1 MRRRLPLLPT
11 LLFSFATLADAQPSL
26 TPTQALARDIFREL
40 IGIDT
45 TDEHGA
51 TTPAAEALARRLR
64 EAGLPA
70 ADVQVLGPTPRKA
83 NLVARLRGTGAKR
96 PLLLL
101 AHLDVVE
108 ARREDWTVDP
118 FTLLERDGFFY
129 GRGAEDVKDGA
140 AIMTANVIQF
150 IKEGYRPDRDL
161 ILALTADEEGGTSN
175 GVQWLLAE
183 HRDLIDAE
191 LCLNFDGGDFEALG
205 TRRVSGAIQAAEK
218 GYADFTL
225 EVTDAG
231 GHSSLPRPGN
241 AIYRLS
247 AGLLRIADFTF
258 PVHLN
263 EVTRSFF
270 ARRASLESG
279 QRATDMREAG
289 GDNPPA
295 AAAGR
300 LSSDMYYNALLR
312 TTCVATLVTAGHAAN
327 ALPQRA
333 RANVNCRIVPGET
346 EEEVRST
353 LVRVLNDPTISVS
366 HPAPRQNQASPLRP
380 DVLAAVDRA
389 TAAVYPGLPIIPTM
403 ETGATDGRLLR
414 GAGIP
419 TYGISGVFL
428 DDLDDR
434 SHGRDER
441 VGVRDFYDGLAFNY
455 HLIRALGTVPAAP

>member
-1 MRRRLPLLPT
+1 VLLQLT
-11 LLFSFATLADAQPSL
+11 LLICLSGLPAAQAPSL
-26 TPTQALARDIFREL
+26 TPAQSLARDIFREL
-40 IGIDT
+40 IAIDT

-51 TTPAAEALARRLR
+51 TTPAAEAVARRLR

-70 ADVQVLGPTPRKA
+70 ADVQVLGPTPKKG

-118 FTLLERDGFFY
+118 FMLLERDGFFY

-140 AIMTANVIQF
+140 AILTANLIEF
-150 IKEGYRPDRDL
+150 IKKGDRPDRDL
-161 ILALTADEEGGTSN
+161 ILALTADEENRDDTNN
-175 GVQWLLAE
+175 GVGWLLAQ

-191 LCLNFDGGDFEALG
+191 LCLNLDGGNFEALG

-247 AGLLRIADFTF
+247 AALLRLADFAF

-270 ARRASLESG
+270 TRRAALESG

-289 GDNPPA
+289 GDQPSA
-295 AAAGR
+295 AVVGR

-366 HPAPRQNQASPLRP
+366 HPAPRLNPASSLRP

-441 VGVRDFYDGLAFNY
+441 VGVRDFYDGLSFNY
-455 HLIRALGTVPAAP
+455 HLIRALSVP

>member
-1 MRRRLPLLPT
+1 MRRRLLLLPT
-11 LLFSFATLADAQPSL
+11 LLFSFATLADAQSPSL

-70 ADVQVLGPTPRKA
+70 ADVQVLGPTPKKA

-150 IKEGYRPDRDL
+150 IKEGYRPERDL

-183 HRDLIDAE
+183 HRDLIDAD

-247 AGLLRIADFTF
+247 AGLMRIADFTF

-270 ARRASLESG
+270 TRRAPLESG
-279 QRATDMREAG
+279 QRAADMREAG
-289 GDNPPA
+289 GDNPTA
-295 AAAGR
+295 AAVGR

-346 EEEVRST
+346 EEEVRSS

-366 HPAPRQNQASPLRP
+366 HPAPRQNPASPLRP

-389 TAAVYPGLPIIPTM
+389 TATVYPGLPIIPTM

-455 HLIRALGTVPAAP
+455 HLIQALSGH

>member
-1 MRRRLPLLPT
+1 MRRRLLLLPT
-11 LLFSFATLADAQPSL
+11 LLFSFATLAYAQSPSL

-70 ADVQVLGPTPRKA
+70 ADVQVLGPTPKKA

-247 AGLLRIADFTF
+247 AGLLRVADFTF

-279 QRATDMREAG
+279 QRAADMREAG
-289 GDNPPA
+289 SDNPPA
-295 AAAGR
+295 AAVGR

-346 EEEVRST
+346 EEEVRNT
-353 LVRVLNDPTISVS
+353 LVRVLSDPTISVS
-366 HPAPRQNQASPLRP
+366 HPAPRQNPASPLRP

-441 VGVRDFYDGLAFNY
+441 VGVRDFYDGLAFND
-455 HLIRALGTVPAAP
+455 HLIRAMSGH

>member
-1 MRRRLPLLPT
+1 MRRRLLILSIT
-11 LLFSFATLADAQPSL
+11 LVCSIPFVEAQSPSL
-26 TPTQALARDIFREL
+26 KPTEALARDIFREL

-51 TTPAAEALARRLR
+51 TTPAAEAIARRLR

-70 ADVQVLGPTPRKA
+70 ADVQVIGPTPTKG

-129 GRGAEDVKDGA
+129 GRGTEDVKDGA

-150 IKEGYRPDRDL
+150 IKDGYRPDRDV

-270 ARRASLESG
+270 ARRAPLESG
-279 QRATDMREAG
+279 QRADDMREAG
-289 GDNPPA
+289 ADNPSA
-295 AAAGR
+295 AAVGR
-300 LSSDMYYNALLR
+300 LSSDMYYNALVR

-346 EEEVRST
+346 EEEVRSA

-366 HPAPRQNQASPLRP
+366 HPAPRQNPASPLRP

-441 VGVRDFYDGLAFNY
+441 VGVRDFYDGLAFNDR
-455 HLIRALGTVPAAP
+455 LIRALSGH

>member
-1 MRRRLPLLPT
+1 MRRRLLLLPT
-11 LLFSFATLADAQPSL
+11 LLFCFTPLADAQSPSL
-26 TPTQALARDIFREL
+26 TTTQALARDIFREL

-70 ADVQVLGPTPRKA
+70 SDVQVLGPTPKKG

-205 TRRVSGAIQAAEK
+205 TRRISGAIQAAEK
-218 GYADFTL
+218 GYADFTV

-270 ARRASLESG
+270 ARRAPLESG
-279 QRATDMREAG
+279 QRAADMREAG
-289 GDNPPA
+289 GDNPSEA
-295 AAAGR
+295 AVGR

-346 EEEVRST
+346 EEEVRSA
-353 LVRVLNDPTISVS
+353 LIRALDDPTISVS
-366 HPAPRQNQASPLRP
+366 RPSPRQNPASPLRP
-380 DVLAAVDRA
+380 EVLAAVDRA

-428 DDLDDR
+428 DDLDER

-441 VGVRDFYDGLAFNY
+441 VGVRDFYDGLAFNDR
-455 HLIRALGTVPAAP
+455 LIRALSGH

>member
-366 HPAPRQNQASPLRP
+366 HPAPRQNPASPLRP

>member
-1 MRRRLPLLPT
+1 MQRRLLILSIT
-11 LLFSFATLADAQPSL
+11 LVCSIPFVAAQSPSL
-26 TPTQALARDIFREL
+26 KPTEALARDIFREL

-51 TTPAAEALARRLR
+51 TTPAAEAIAKRLR

-70 ADVQVLGPTPRKA
+70 ADVQVIGPTPAKG

-129 GRGAEDVKDGA
+129 GRGTEDVKDGV

-150 IKEGYRPDRDL
+150 IKEGYRPDRDV

-270 ARRASLESG
+270 ARRAPLESG
-279 QRATDMREAG
+279 QRADDMREAG
-289 GDNPPA
+289 GDNPSA
-295 AAAGR
+295 AAVGR
-300 LSSDMYYNALLR
+300 VSSDMYYNALVR

-327 ALPQRA
+327 ALPPRA

-346 EEEVRST
+346 EEEVRGA

-366 HPAPRQNQASPLRP
+366 HPAPRQNPASPLRP

-441 VGVRDFYDGLAFNY
+441 VGVRDFYDGLAFNDR
-455 HLIRALGTVPAAP
+455 LIRALSGH

>member
-1 MRRRLPLLPT
+1 MRRT
-11 LLFSFATLADAQPSL
+11 LLLLLTLLVCLSTLTSAQTQPF
-26 TPTQALARDIFREL
+26 TPVQSLARDIFREL

-45 TDEHGA
+45 TDEHGS
-51 TTPAAEALARRLR
+51 TTPAAEAIGRRLR

-70 ADVQVLGPTPRKA
+70 DDVKVLGPTPKKG
-83 NLVARLRGTGAKR
+83 NVVARLRGSGKRR

-129 GRGAEDVKDGA
+129 GRGTEDVKDGA
-140 AIMTANVIQF
+140 AIMTANLIQF

-183 HRDLIDAE
+183 HRELIDAE

-205 TRRVSGAIQAAEK
+205 PRRVSGAIQAAEK
-218 GYADFTL
+218 GYADFSL
-225 EVTDAG
+225 EATDAG

-241 AIYRLS
+241 PIYRLS
-247 AGLLRIADFTF
+247 AGLLKIAGFTF
-258 PVHLN
+258 PLHLN
-263 EVTRSFF
+263 DVTRSFF
-270 ARRASLESG
+270 ARRAPLETG
-279 QRATDMREAG
+279 QRAADMREVGAG
-289 GDNPPA
+289 QPSA
-295 AAAGR
+295 AAVER
-300 LSSDMYYNALLR
+300 LSGDMYYNALLR
-312 TTCVATLVTAGHAAN
+312 TTCVATLVIAGHATN

-346 EEEVRST
+346 EEEVRT
-353 LVRVLNDPTISVS
+353 ALVRVLDDPTISVS
-366 HPAPRQNQASPLRP
+366 HPVPRQNPASPLRP
-380 DVLAAVDRA
+380 DVLAAVERA

-403 ETGATDGRLLR
+403 ETGATDGRMLR

-428 DDLDDR
+428 DDLDER

-455 HLIRALGTVPAAP
+455 QLIRALGSIP

>member
-1 MRRRLPLLPT
+1 MRRRLLLLPT
-11 LLFSFATLADAQPSL
+11 LLFSFATLADAQSPSL

-70 ADVQVLGPTPRKA
+70 ADVQVLGPTPKKA

-161 ILALTADEEGGTSN
+161 IDAD
-175 GVQWLLAE
+175 
-183 HRDLIDAE
+183 

-247 AGLLRIADFTF
+247 AGLMRIADFTF

-270 ARRASLESG
+270 TRRAPLESG
-279 QRATDMREAG
+279 PRAADMREAG
-289 GDNPPA
+289 GDNPTA
-295 AAAGR
+295 AAVGR

-346 EEEVRST
+346 EEEVRSS

-366 HPAPRQNQASPLRP
+366 HPAPRQNPASPLRP

-389 TAAVYPGLPIIPTM
+389 TATVYPGLPIIPTM

-455 HLIRALGTVPAAP
+455 HLIQALSGH

>member
-1 MRRRLPLLPT
+1 MRRRLLLLPT
-11 LLFSFATLADAQPSL
+11 LLCCFTTLAYAQNPSL

-51 TTPAAEALARRLR
+51 TTPAAEAIAKRLR

-70 ADVQVLGPTPRKA
+70 ADVQVIGPTPTKG

-129 GRGAEDVKDGA
+129 GRGTEDVKDGA

-150 IKEGYRPDRDL
+150 IKEGYRPDRDV

-183 HRDLIDAE
+183 HRNLIDAE

-205 TRRVSGAIQAAEK
+205 ARRVSGAIQAAEK

-247 AGLLRIADFTF
+247 AGLLRIAEFTF
-258 PVHLN
+258 PTHLN

-270 ARRASLESG
+270 ARRAPLESG
-279 QRATDMREAG
+279 QRAADMREAG
-289 GDNPPA
+289 GDNPSVA
-295 AAAGR
+295 AVGR
-300 LSSDMYYNALLR
+300 LSSDMYYNAMLR

-346 EEEVRST
+346 EEEVRSA
-353 LVRVLNDPTISVS
+353 LVRVLNDPTISVT
-366 HPAPRQNQASPLRP
+366 HPAPRQNPASPLRP
-380 DVLAAVDRA
+380 DVLAAVGRA

-441 VGVRDFYDGLAFNY
+441 VGVRDFYDGLAFNDR
-455 HLIRALGTVPAAP
+455 LIRALSGH

>member
-1 MRRRLPLLPT
+1 MRRRLLLLPT
-11 LLFSFATLADAQPSL
+11 LLLCFITLANAQSPSL
-26 TPTQALARDIFREL
+26 TPTQSLARDIFREL

-45 TDEHGA
+45 TNEHGS
-51 TTPAAEALARRLR
+51 TTPAAEAVARRLR
-64 EAGLPA
+64 DAGFPA
-70 ADVQVLGPTPRKA
+70 GDIKVLGPTPKKA
-83 NLVARLRGTGAKR
+83 NLVARLRGTGTQR

-140 AIMTANVIQF
+140 AIMTANLIQF
-150 IKEGYRPDRDL
+150 IREGYRPDRDL

-191 LCLNFDGGDFEALG
+191 LCVNFDGGDFEALG
-205 TRRVSGAIQAAEK
+205 ARRVSGAIQAAEK

-247 AGLLRIADFTF
+247 AGLLRLADFTF
-258 PVHLN
+258 PAHVN

-270 ARRASLESG
+270 AGRAPLESA
-279 QRATDMREAG
+279 QRAADMRQVAG
-289 GDNPPA
+289 DHPSA
-295 AAAGR
+295 AAVDR
-300 LSSDMYYNALLR
+300 LSSDKYYNALIR
-312 TTCVATLVTAGHAAN
+312 TTCVATQLTGGHAAN

-333 RANVNCRIVPGET
+333 SANINCRIVPGET

-353 LVRVLNDPTISVS
+353 LVRVLNDSTISVS
-366 HPAPRQNQASPLRP
+366 RPAPRQNPASPLRP
-380 DVLAAVDRA
+380 DVLAAVGRA
-389 TAAVYPGLPIIPTM
+389 VAAVYPGLPIIPTM

-428 DDLDDR
+428 DDLDER

-455 HLIRALGTVPAAP
+455 HLIRALSGD

>member
-1 MRRRLPLLPT
+1 MRRRLLILSIPLVCFIT
-11 LLFSFATLADAQPSL
+11 FIDAQSPSL

-51 TTPAAEALARRLR
+51 TTPAAEAIARRLR

-70 ADVQVLGPTPRKA
+70 ADAQVIGPTPTKG
-83 NLVARLRGTGAKR
+83 NLVARLRGTGARR

-175 GVQWLLAE
+175 GVQWLLDE
-183 HRDLIDAE
+183 HRNLIDAE

-270 ARRASLESG
+270 ARRAPLESG
-279 QRATDMREAG
+279 ERAADMREAG
-289 GDNPPA
+289 GENPSA
-295 AAAGR
+295 AAVGR
-300 LSSDMYYNALLR
+300 LLSDMYYNALVR

-346 EEEVRST
+346 EEEVRSA

-366 HPAPRQNQASPLRP
+366 HPAPRQNPASPLRP

-441 VGVRDFYDGLAFNY
+441 VGVRDFYDGLAFNDR
-455 HLIRALGTVPAAP
+455 LIRTLSGH